1 MLLRFIAAVY
11 FLLFICGLVFSLYFL
26 SQTLALI
33 PIPMMRMLQYIL
45 LSILFSI
52 LLVNTLRAFSLKA
65 EDVLRLKTSTNN
77 FKWLFLIAAVLATAG
92 WFGLFNS
99 AGKEP
104 AHISVLQIALLIT
117 LCGFCFWSNDYLDKE
132 RDEKK

>member
-1 MLLRFIAAVY
+1 M
-11 FLLFICGLVFSLYFL
+11 CGLVFSVHLL
-26 SQTLALI
+26 SHTFALK

-52 LLVNTLRAFSLKA
+52 LLINTLRAFTLRA

-99 AGKEP
+99 AGKES
-104 AHISVLQIALLIT
+104 AHISLLQIALLIT
-117 LCGFCFWSNDYLDKE
+117 ICGFCFWSNDYLDK
-132 RDEKK
+132 KKDG